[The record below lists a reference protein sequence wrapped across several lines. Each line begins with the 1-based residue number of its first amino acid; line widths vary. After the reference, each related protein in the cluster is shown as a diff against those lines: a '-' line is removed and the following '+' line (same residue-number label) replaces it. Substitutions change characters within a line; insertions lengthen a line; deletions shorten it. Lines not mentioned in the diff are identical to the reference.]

1 MYEQLT
7 EIAAFL
13 LASLGVILTFA
24 TGILIWTFKNQIKR
38 LDNVEEE
45 SREIK
50 DNYIERFDEIKT
62 LINKHNDAVHA
73 ELSSFKVD
81 IALIKQKISIIN

>member
-7 EIAAFL
+7 EIAALL
-13 LASLGVILTFA
+13 LATIGVILTFA
-24 TGILIWTFKNQIKR
+24 MGILIWTFKSQIKR

-62 LINKHNDAVHA
+62 LINKYNEGVHA